1 MTPKFFKIVAMI
13 RIFHS
18 TQTLGNVRKT
28 VLRGLLI
35 LPFVALGLLARPVAA
50 QIGGAAVVFLMI
62 EPDSRAA
69 GMGNAGVA
77 VADNAN
83 AVFWN
88 PAGLADQIGTE
99 AALTHSNWLPELS
112 KDLFFEYL
120 VGKHNI
126 SNWGTVGAH
135 VTFLNLG
142 EHEHRDALNNPLGTF
157 KSYDFSVGVS
167 WGFKATEN
175 LSLGTGVRWIQSNL
189 ASVQVGAQQAQP
201 GTSIGVDLGLLYK
214 LPAFQ
219 MGRTTTRYNV
229 GFNLANM
236 GPKIQYSDS
245 EQSDPIPTFLRVGH
259 AITFEFDDFNK
270 ITLANDFSKILVRQ
284 RSTETC
290 LDPADPETCTL
301 TYSSDPFYKAIFT
314 SWEPIKVLST
324 AVNDDEQEYETL
336 GAMEQLLL
344 SVGFEYWYN
353 DLFAARGGY
362 FYENP
367 YNGNREF
374 LTFGAGI
381 RYNIVGVDFSYIYA
395 LEENHPLANTMR
407 FSLLLNFAR

>member
-1 MTPKFFKIVAMI
+1 MI
-13 RIFHS
+13 RIFS
-18 TQTLGNVRKT
+18 FTQLLGTVRIKPAP
-28 VLRGLLI
+28 LRCLLM
-35 LPFVALGLLARPVAA
+35 LPLVALVLLARPAAA

-88 PAGLADQIGTE
+88 PAGLANQVGTE

-126 SNWGTVGAH
+126 SNWGTIGAH

-142 EHEHRDALNNPLGTF
+142 EHEHRDALNNSLGTF
-157 KSYDFSVGVS
+157 KSYDLSVGVS
-167 WGFKATEN
+167 WGFKASKN

-189 ASVQVGAQQAQP
+189 ASVQVGAQQAEP
-201 GTSIGVDLGLLYK
+201 GMSVGVDVAMLYK
-214 LPAFQ
+214 VPAFLL
-219 MGRTTTRYNV
+219 GSTVTRYNL

-259 AITFEFDDFNK
+259 AFTFEFDDYNK

-290 LDPADPETCTL
+290 LNPADPETCSLSYT
-301 TYSSDPFYKAIFT
+301 SDPFYKAIFT
-314 SWEPIKVLST
+314 SWAPIRVLST
-324 AVNDDEQEYETL
+324 AVNDDEEDYETL
-336 GAMEQLLL
+336 NALKQLLV

-367 YNGNREF
+367 YNGNRQF

>member
-1 MTPKFFKIVAMI
+1 MI
-13 RIFHS
+13 RIFPFI
-18 TQTLGNVRKT
+18 QTLVT
-28 VLRGLLI
+28 VQKRPSLFRGLLL
-35 LPFVALGLLARPVAA
+35 LPFLVLGFQARSVVA

-83 AVFWN
+83 ALFWN

-120 VGKHNI
+120 VGKHSI
-126 SNWGTVGAH
+126 ANWGTLGAH
-135 VTFLNLG
+135 VTYLNLG

-157 KSYDFSVGVS
+157 RSYDFSIGVS
-167 WGFKATEN
+167 WGFKASKN
-175 LSLGTGVRWIQSNL
+175 LSLGTGLRWIQSNL
-189 ASVQVGAQQAQP
+189 AGNVQVGAQQTQP
-201 GTSIGVDLGLLYK
+201 GTSVGVDLAMLYK
-214 LPAFQ
+214 APAFSL
-219 MGRTTTRYNV
+219 GGTTTRYNI

-236 GPKIQYSDS
+236 GPKIQYSES
-245 EQSDPIPTFLRVGH
+245 EQSDPIPTFLRMGH
-259 AITFEFDDFNK
+259 AFTFEFDEFNK

-301 TYSSDPFYKAIFT
+301 NYSTDPFYKAIFT
-314 SWEPIKVLST
+314 AWSPIRVLST
-324 AVNDDEQEYETL
+324 ATNDEEADYETL
-336 GAMEQLLL
+336 GVMKQLLL

-353 DLFAARGGY
+353 NLFAARGGY

-395 LEENHPLANTMR
+395 LEENHPLADTMR

>member
-1 MTPKFFKIVAMI
+1 MFRTFAQKN
-13 RIFHS
+13 S
-18 TQTLGNVRKT
+18 TVTLVR
-28 VLRGLLI
+28 RH
-35 LPFVALGLLARPVAA
+35 GLLATGTVLLALAWGWVQPVTA

-77 VADNAN
+77 LADNAN
-83 AVFWN
+83 ALFWN
-88 PAGLADQIGTE
+88 PAGLADQRGTE

-112 KDLFFEYL
+112 RDLFFEYL
-120 VGKHNI
+120 VAKHHI
-126 SNWGTVGAH
+126 RNWGTVGAH

-157 KSYDFSVGVS
+157 RSYDLSVGVS
-167 WGFKATEN
+167 YGFKVSN
-175 LSLGTGVRWIQSNL
+175 SLSLGTGVRWIRSNL
-189 ASVQVGAQQAQP
+189 ASVTVGAQEAQP
-201 GTSIGVDLGLLYK
+201 GVSVGVDLGLLYK
-214 LPAFQ
+214 VPEFY
-219 MGRTTTRYNV
+219 MGLVGTRYNL

-245 EQSDPIPTFLRVGH
+245 EQSDPIPTILRAGH
-259 AITFEFDDFNK
+259 ALTFEFDDYNK

-284 RSTETC
+284 RVTESC
-290 LDPADPETCTL
+290 LDADDPDTCTFS
-301 TYSSDPFYKAIFT
+301 YSSDPFYRAIFS
-314 SWEPIKVLST
+314 SWTPIEVLRSL
-324 AVNDDEQEYETL
+324 ADDEEQEYQNL
-336 GAMEQLLL
+336 SILQQLLV

-353 DLFAARGGY
+353 NLFAARGGY

>member
-1 MTPKFFKIVAMI
+1 M
-13 RIFHS
+13 
-18 TQTLGNVRKT
+18 L
-28 VLRGLLI
+28 LRGFLMLS
-35 LPFVALGLLARPVAA
+35 LVALAFVARPAAA

-83 AVFWN
+83 ALFWN
-88 PAGLADQIGTE
+88 PAGLADQVGTE

-126 SNWGTVGAH
+126 NNWGTIGAH

-142 EHEHRDALNNPLGTF
+142 EHEHRDALNNSLGTF

-167 WGFKATEN
+167 WGFKASKN

-189 ASVQVGAQQAQP
+189 ASVQVGAQQAEP
-201 GTSIGVDLGLLYK
+201 GMSVGVDVAMMYK
-214 LPAFQ
+214 VPAFLL
-219 MGRTTTRYNV
+219 GATITRYNL

-259 AITFEFDDFNK
+259 AFTFEFDDYNK

-290 LDPADPETCTL
+290 LNPEDPETCTVSY
-301 TYSSDPFYKAIFT
+301 TSDPFYKAIFT
-314 SWEPIKVLST
+314 SWAPIRVLSS
-324 AVNDDEQEYETL
+324 AVNDDEEDYETL
-336 GAMEQLLL
+336 GVFKQLLV